1 MAMVD
6 EYVVFWFTSNGVK
19 PVPVLGFLLNL
30 RILQEDLEQ
39 VEYELDS
46 TQQHL
51 GGIHFSWFL

>member
-1 MAMVD
+1 MARVD

-46 TQQHL
+46 AQQHL
-51 GGIHFSWFL
+51 GGIHFS